1 MTFIC
6 CCEWSLE
13 NKRAPLEI
21 SVWDNSRIP
30 HGFSPC
36 QEGDF
41 SFNPQ
46 HMVFPAP
53 SAWSLPQPSTNGFLV
68 SSDCGQ
74 LFAYNGREISR
85 AEEPTEMLQNNST
98 TNVHFC
104 LFTCNCNIHWCPWN
118 YGITSEEIKCQFL
131 GRSTRIFLAVFSSI
145 ETQPDIY
152 KTEVVANN
160 MQGPITKACHCCFCF
175 SKEIK
180 KKEQGQRMFMR
191 TLFLSATS
199 SSSLSLSGN
208 VTEIQSSS
216 T

>member
-53 SAWSLPQPSTNGFLV
+53 SGWSLPQQMVFLCLQTVV
-68 SSDCGQ
+68 SYLPTTAEKSQGQ
-74 LFAYNGREISR
+74 KSPQKCYRIILLQMFTSVFSHVIVTFIGVLEIM
-85 AEEPTEMLQNNST
+85 E
-98 TNVHFC
+98 
-104 LFTCNCNIHWCPWN
+104 
-118 YGITSEEIKCQFL
+118 ITSEEIKCQFL

>member
-1 MTFIC
+1 
-6 CCEWSLE
+6 
-13 NKRAPLEI
+13 
-21 SVWDNSRIP
+21 
-30 HGFSPC
+30 
-36 QEGDF
+36 
-41 SFNPQ
+41 
-46 HMVFPAP
+46 MVFPHAKKAI
-53 SAWSLPQPSTNGFLV
+53 SPSTLNTWFSQHQVGDLSLNPQQMVFLCLQTVV
-68 SSDCGQ
+68 SYLPTTAEKSQGQ
-74 LFAYNGREISR
+74 KSPQKCYRIILLQMFTSVFSHVIVTFIGVLEIM
-85 AEEPTEMLQNNST
+85 E
-98 TNVHFC
+98 
-104 LFTCNCNIHWCPWN
+104 
-118 YGITSEEIKCQFL
+118 ITSEEIKCQFL

-145 ETQPDIY
+145 EAQPDIY
-152 KTEVVANN
+152 KTEVIANN